1 MPLSA
6 TPGDIKAYQEKLEK
20 NKIKPGN
27 LSPCSQC
34 HVESTFFKEH
44 AYRERKFLVIVDM
57 LVETVLSA
65 LIRFRCPGCGKTF
78 TYYPDFALPYKRY
91 TRQTVA
97 HFSRSYV
104 QNPDA
109 TYQEATIVDGS
120 VPGYPDSEQT
130 LAPSTIHRFI
140 TNLSRLTTSAQK
152 ALDLVLQENPAS
164 AICRNIAN
172 LTVFRKKYK
181 TKARKDILLQCL
193 KFFAVEA
200 LFQHTFHTSIF
211 TKLAIRCEFR

>member
-6 TPGDIKAYQEKLEK
+6 TPQDIKAYQEKLEK
-20 NKIKPGN
+20 NKIKPDN
-27 LSPCSQC
+27 LSPCYRC

-65 LIRFRCPGCGKTF
+65 LVRFKCPGCGKTF
-78 TYYPDFALPYKRY
+78 TYYPDFTLPYKRY
-91 TRQTVA
+91 TQQTVK

-104 QNPDA
+104 QDPEA
-109 TYQEATIVDGS
+109 TYQKAAMIDGS
-120 VPGYPDSEQT
+120 LPGYPDSEQT

-140 TNLSRLTTSAQK
+140 TNLSRLITSAQK

-164 AICRNIAN
+164 SICRDIAC
-172 LTVFRKKYK
+172 LTIPGQKYK
-181 TKARKDILLQCL
+181 TTARKNILMQCL
-193 KFFAVEA
+193 KFFAIEA
-200 LFQHTFHTSIF
+200 LFQHTFNTSIF
-211 TKLAIRCEFR
+211 TKLAISCGFR

>member
-6 TPGDIKAYQEKLEK
+6 TPENIKAYQEKLEK
-20 NKIKPGN
+20 NKIKPDN

-91 TRQTVA
+91 TRQTVT

-109 TYQEATIVDGS
+109 TYQKATMVDGS
-120 VPGYPDSEQT
+120 LPGYPDSEQT

-152 ALDLVLQENPAS
+152 ALELVLQEHPAS

-172 LTVFRKKYK
+172 LAVPRQKYK
-181 TKARKDILLQCL
+181 TKTRKGNLLQCL
-193 KFFAVEA
+193 KFFDIEA
-200 LFQHTFHTSIF
+200 LFQHTFNTSIF
-211 TKLAIRCEFR
+211 TKLAISCEFR

>member
-6 TPGDIKAYQEKLEK
+6 TPKDIKAYQEQLEK
-20 NKIKPGN
+20 NKIKPDN

-44 AYRERKFLVIVDM
+44 AYRERKFLVVVDM

-78 TYYPDFALPYKRY
+78 TYYPDFTLPHKHY
-91 TRQTVA
+91 TRQTA
-97 HFSRSYV
+97 TFFSRSYV

-109 TYQEATIVDGS
+109 TYQKATMVDGS
-120 VPGYPDSEQT
+120 LPGYPDSEQT

-140 TNLSRLTTSAQK
+140 TTLSRLTTSAQK
-152 ALDLVLQENPAS
+152 ALDLVLQDNPAS
-164 AICRNIAN
+164 NICRDIAG
-172 LTVFRKKYK
+172 LAIPRQKYK
-181 TKARKDILLQCL
+181 TTARKNILLQCL
-193 KFFAVEA
+193 KFLVIDSV
-200 LFQHTFHTSIF
+200 FQLTFKTSIF
-211 TKLAIRCEFR
+211 TKLAIRYAFR